1 MKESEREF
9 LRDLGGQFHNTTALV
24 LEGIETA
31 IEKAPPRK
39 DYELWEK
46 ERKLKEYQEKA
57 KLARY
62 RREGLNDQERKASEG
77 ALREMLKPINEQ
89 IKRNQA
95 REANFWDN
103 FNKRNAN
110 QEGREQ
116 VERLLEIAQDRN
128 DYLNGRIREA
138 EEMGNDL
145 LLEQYT
151 QEKAENDKNLELY
164 RGKYEEYKAAEEG

>member
-9 LRDLGGQFHNTTALV
+9 LKDLSKQFHDDRIADADINKAL
-24 LEGIETA
+24 EQGKKEEA
-31 IEKAPPRK
+31 
-39 DYELWEK
+39 WGK
-46 ERKLKEYQEKA
+46 ERKMREYQEKA
-57 KLARY
+57 KIERI
-62 RREGLNDQERKASEG
+62 RREGLNEQEHKASE
-77 ALREMLKPINEQ
+77 APLMEMLKPINEQ
-89 IKRNQA
+89 IKHNQE

-103 FNKRNAN
+103 FNKHNAN

-116 VERLLEIAQDRN
+116 IERLLEIAQDRN

-151 QEKAENDKNLELY
+151 QEKAENDNNLELY